1 MTIAEAYLGGSQV
14 FRRLK
19 NGPHEQLIERYAA
32 RLVEDGLARHGT
44 WRCLNVVGG
53 LLNWMASHRIKV
65 TNLSELWSS
74 AISGTGATSR
84 RSRREIARR

>member
-44 WRCLNVVGG
+44 WRCLNVVAG
-53 LLNWMASHRIKV
+53 LLSWMASHRIKV
-65 TNLSELWSS
+65 TDLSETQVERYLRGPGQQ
-74 AISGTGATSR
+74 ADDPGG
-84 RSRREIARR
+84 